1 MGGGGG
7 CVFNWSFRFESP
19 KHPPKLAAR
28 KPGPSSFP
36 VFVGFIER
44 LVNIMI
50 KMAVAMKRVEGD
62 KQLYFCSGMERRRCE
77 IFEYYELSYTFEPNE
92 DNLVD
97 CEVCVIYASS
107 LTKQN
112 SLGNLD

>member
-1 MGGGGG
+1 
-7 CVFNWSFRFESP
+7 
-19 KHPPKLAAR
+19 
-28 KPGPSSFP
+28 
-36 VFVGFIER
+36 
-44 LVNIMI
+44 MI

-77 IFEYYELSYTFEPNE
+77 IFKYYELGYTFEPNE

-97 CEVCVIYASS
+97 CEVCVIYAPS

-112 SLGNLD
+112 SLRNLD

>member
-1 MGGGGG
+1 MRRPEA
-7 CVFNWSFRFESP
+7 WT
-19 KHPPKLAAR
+19 KLV
-28 KPGPSSFP
+28 SSLC
-36 VFVGFIER
+36 GFDGR

-50 KMAVAMKRVEGD
+50 KMAVAMKQVEGD
-62 KQLYFCSGMERRRCE
+62 KQLYFCRGMERRRCE
-77 IFEYYELSYTFEPNE
+77 IFKYYELGYTFEPNE

-97 CEVCVIYASS
+97 SEVCVIYAPS

>member
-1 MGGGGG
+1 MGISLE
-7 CVFNWSFRFESP
+7 FPLFES
-19 KHPPKLAAR
+19 PKLAAR

-77 IFEYYELSYTFEPNE
+77 IFKYYELGYIFEPNE

-97 CEVCVIYASS
+97 CEVCVIYAPS

-112 SLGNLD
+112 SLRNLD